1 MRVLVTCEAAHK
13 APPYLEALSAA
24 GFADEEL
31 KLLLPGEAGDW
42 RRLAA
47 EADGLLLCGGPDV
60 EPWRYGEEPQAE
72 AGLDLLPALDALE
85 LSALAGAREAAR
97 PALCICRG
105 LQVANVFLGGTLYQ
119 DLALQRPGPVPHQVI
134 ARHDALAHEVDS
146 ARGGHPLAEAL
157 GGEPLPVNSRHHQAI
172 QLLGEGL
179 EVIATAPD
187 GVIEAVALRREAD
200 ESSAW
205 WLEAV
210 QWHPENLLAH
220 DRHRALFERFAAAV
234 RR

>member
-1 MRVLVTCEAAHK
+1 MRIVVTCEGAHK

-24 GFADEEL
+24 GFADADL
-31 KLLLPGEAGDW
+31 RLVLPGETADW
-42 RRLAA
+42 RRLGA
-47 EADGLLLCGGPDV
+47 EADGVLLCGGPDV
-60 EPWRYGEEPQAE
+60 EPWRYDAEPLPE
-72 AGLDLLPALDALE
+72 AGLDLLPALDEIE
-85 LSALAGAREAAR
+85 LGVLAGAREAAR

-119 DLALQRPGPVPHQVI
+119 DLALERPGPVPHQVMQPK
-134 ARHDALAHEVDS
+134 DALAHE
-146 ARGGHPLAEAL
+146 ARVAKVAHPLADLL

-172 QLLGEGL
+172 RDLGEGL

-187 GVIEAVALRREAD
+187 GVVEAVARSQEARERD
-200 ESSAW
+200 GW

-220 DRHRALFERFAAAV
+220 DRHRALFARFAAV
-234 RR
+234 VGR

>member
-13 APPYLEALSAA
+13 APPYLEALAAA

-31 KLLLPGEAGDW
+31 KLILPGDHGDW
-42 RRLAA
+42 RRLGA

-60 EPWRYGEEPQAE
+60 EPWRYAEQPLAE
-72 AGLDLLPALDALE
+72 AGLDLLPALDEIE
-85 LSALAGAREAAR
+85 LAALAGAREAAR

-119 DLALQRPGPVPHQVI
+119 DLALQRPGPVPHQI
-134 ARHDALAHEVDS
+134 AERKDALAHEVDS
-146 ARGGHPLAEAL
+146 ARSGHPLAELL

-172 QLLGEGL
+172 RMLGAGL

-187 GVIEAVALRREAD
+187 GVIEAVARRREA
-200 ESSAW
+200 EENAGW

-220 DRHRALFERFAAAV
+220 DRHRALFVRFAAAV
-234 RR
+234 GR